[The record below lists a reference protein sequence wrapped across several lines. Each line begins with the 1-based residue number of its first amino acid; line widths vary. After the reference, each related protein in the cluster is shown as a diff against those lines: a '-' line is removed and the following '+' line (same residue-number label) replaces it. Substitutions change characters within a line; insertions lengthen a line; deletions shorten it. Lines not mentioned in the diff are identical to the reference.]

1 MTALEYFDD
10 KYPNNLPPTPE
21 NPYGIDPRNWIVY
34 GLPSISLTG
43 AVMGTLVDGVVDT
56 TLTPINT
63 SQITNFSTS
72 VTTQAKTISLDQ
84 FAIAQANI
92 NLNNK
97 KIINLPAPDININTD
112 IATVGFVK
120 QFAPSQ
126 DISLV
131 GAVTGELLN
140 GIINTSLTP
149 ISTSQITDFVT
160 DVDTQVKTISLDQF
174 AVPQANISLN
184 GFRLTTSGT
193 PSGLIDSDVATVGY
207 VKQFATVPNVSVT
220 GAVTGQI
227 NAQGVIDTSL
237 SAAQNLPSTFLNL
250 VYEDTEI
257 YGDPYFF
264 HNFLP
269 NNDPE
274 PTLNFVTQS
283 GSSSS
288 NTLRRWDM
296 KFKTGLGSSVTN
308 EFELSMYH
316 SLLPGNVLTPLKI
329 AYSIPD
335 SRPTISMSGLLDLGN
350 YNAYSTASP
359 ISTYHFTNKGYVD
372 YKVATY
378 PLNSL
383 VPTGDLDLG
392 VYRASSS
399 ATPVSNNHFTNK
411 AYVDTKA
418 LNSFPVTGT
427 IDAGANAIK
436 STYTAVANADLIN
449 KSYFDN
455 RATSKVS
462 TPTRGTEIQLDNI
475 KVIVKAH
482 PSSVALYVG
491 SVSGTLPLTITRI
504 YNTPANVFGSQS
516 TYFTATTTTAAPF
529 PNDNLTV
536 DGGQY
541 VYHIMHNTD
550 TTGKLYRVTIH
561 IALITSNIIGLVL
574 EKLI

>member
-1 MTALEYFDD
+1 MAAIEFWLPL
-10 KYPNNLPPTPE
+10 YPPLVAPSPE
-21 NPYGIDPRNWIVY
+21 NPDGVDDPRNWIIVK
-34 GLPSISLTG
+34 GLGGLQLTG

-126 DISLV
+126 DISLI

-140 GIINTSLTP
+140 GVINTSLTP

-237 SAAQNLPSTFLNL
+237 SAAQNLPSKFLHLN
-250 VYEDTEI
+250 YEDTGI
-257 YGDPYFF
+257 YGDPYFLS
-264 HNFLP
+264 NFLP
-269 NNDPE
+269 ITDPE
-274 PTLNFVTQS
+274 PILRFVAQT

-288 NTLRRWDM
+288 QTLRRWDM
-296 KFKTGLGSSVTN
+296 NFKMGLGDSVTN

-316 SLLPGNVLTPLKI
+316 SLLPDNSITPLRI
-329 AYSIPD
+329 SYSIAD
-335 SRPTISMSGLLDLGN
+335 STPVINIAGLLDIGN
-350 YNAYSTASP
+350 NNARSTASP
-359 ISTYHFTNKGYVD
+359 TSVYHLANKGYVD
-372 YKVATY
+372 YTVATY
-378 PLNSL
+378 PLNLL
-383 VPTGDLDLG
+383 VPTADLDLG
-392 VYRASSS
+392 GFKISSS
-399 ATPVSNNHFTNK
+399 PSPT
-411 AYVDTKA
+411 
-418 LNSFPVTGT
+418 L
-427 IDAGANAIK
+427 
-436 STYTAVANADLIN
+436 STHLTN
-449 KSYFDN
+449 KSYVDAKKLNEFAVNNDVDLGVYKMSSSTAPTQGN
-455 RATSKVS
+455 HFCNKTYVDSNTIGGNIRTGQVIVGDIGGTTGTVALTVSGAIISATKRNGYSNSDSFIDITFSNKSYIPFVFVTINNNMGNSNSNDIALPVTILNTSTSARIYLEETVS
-462 TPTRGTEIQLDNI
+462 TFQ
-475 KVIVKAH
+475 
-482 PSSVALYVG
+482 SVYLG
-491 SVSGTLPLTITRI
+491 ILLI
-504 YNTPANVFGSQS
+504 N
-516 TYFTATTTTAAPF
+516 
-529 PNDNLTV
+529 PNL
-536 DGGQY
+536 
-541 VYHIMHNTD
+541 
-550 TTGKLYRVTIH
+550 
-561 IALITSNIIGLVL
+561 S
-574 EKLI
+574 

>member
-43 AVMGTLVDGVVDT
+43 AVTGTSVDGVVAT

-63 SQITNFSTS
+63 SQITNFSLD
-72 VTTQAKTISLDQ
+72 VKTQAKTISLDQ

-97 KIINLPAPDININTD
+97 KFINLPTPDVNIDTD

-140 GIINTSLTP
+140 GVINTSLTP

-184 GFRLTTSGT
+184 GFRLTTSAT
-193 PSGLIDSDVATVGY
+193 PSGLVDSDVATVGY
-207 VKQFATVPNVSVT
+207 VKQFATVPNVSLT

-227 NAQGVIDTSL
+227 NPQGVINTSL

-250 VYEDTEI
+250 GYEDMGA

-264 HNFLP
+264 SNFLP

-274 PTLNFVTQS
+274 PALNFVTQS

-329 AYSIPD
+329 SYSIAD
-335 SRPTISMSGLLDLGN
+335 SRPTISIAGLLDLGN

-359 ISTYHFTNKGYVD
+359 ISAYHFTNKGYVD
-372 YKVATY
+372 YTVATY
-378 PLNSL
+378 PLNLL

-392 VYRASSS
+392 VYKASSS
-399 ATPVSNNHFTNK
+399 SAPVSSNNLTNK
-411 AYVDTKA
+411 NYVDTKPV
-418 LNSFPVTGT
+418 NSFPVTGT
-427 IDAGANAIK
+427 IDAGSNAIK
-436 STYTAVANADLIN
+436 SSYTPTVNADLVN
-449 KSYFDN
+449 KLHLDTIISNAGLDLLTSRHRISFGLIPNAASTTAVTFSKAFTSPPTITTGLEDN
-455 RATSKVS
+455 S
-462 TPTRGTEIQLDNI
+462 RGDNI
-475 KVIVKAH
+475 NLILIQALTKTGCT
-482 PSSVALYVG
+482 LYVRAG
-491 SVSGTLPLTITRI
+491 GI
-504 YNTPANVFGSQS
+504 NVNSFGW
-516 TYFTATTTTAAPF
+516 
-529 PNDNLTV
+529 V
-536 DGGQY
+536 
-541 VYHIMHNTD
+541 
-550 TTGKLYRVTIH
+550 
-561 IALITSNIIGLVL
+561 NIIAIGT
-574 EKLI
+574 